1 MILENVGNKKNTLQA
16 KSALIN
22 SHLHLVVNA
31 ARNFANTGKSIEDII
46 SIGTIGLIKG
56 VTAYDKSQSTDIAE
70 HLSACIDSEI
80 TAYLRLCR
88 RKKVN

>member
-31 ARNFANTGKSIEDII
+31 ARKFADTGKSIEDII

-56 VTAYDKSQSTDIAE
+56 ANSYDKTKSANIAE
-70 HLSACIDSEI
+70 RLSACIDSEI
-80 TAYLRLCR
+80 TAHLRLCR
-88 RKKVN
+88 RKR